1 MIIQGVT
8 LRNINVHDSSFN
20 SNGALLYLDAGQ
32 SASYPGSGTTWT
44 DLSGNGRN
52 GTLTSGPAYSRADGG
67 SIVFDGVND
76 YVQCSGS
83 PTVTAATFLVW
94 MRRNGPQDDY
104 DGILYSRGSAATGI
118 GFFSTTN
125 KISYTWNDAANT
137 WGWDSGLTIPDLT
150 WCMVAVSV
158 TSTSATAYLC
168 QSSGI
173 TSATNTVNHTS
184 TTLDDIKIGLDDLA
198 SRYFNG
204 RIATAVIYN
213 RALSADEIT
222 QNFNALR
229 GRVDTA
235 VTTNLVAY
243 YNPDLTTSY
252 PGSGTT
258 LFDISGNDLNGTMSN
273 ITYTDPYF
281 TYNGTSSQVNIADNA
296 LLEPGAGDWTMEA
309 WFNTTAFKTGSAG
322 TILGKFNNGGA
333 SSHVSYSI
341 RTNNTGIVYAQIG
354 NGTSVVN
361 SPNYQTVL
369 NTWVQVVYVWKN
381 VATNSLEAYINGA
394 SIGSTAH
401 SFASILNA
409 STNLYIGSYNGGE
422 YAQYFDGRIGIT
434 RLYNTALTAEQV
446 LQNYNAN
453 RATYGL

>member
-1 MIIQGVT
+1 MIIQGATLQGVT
-8 LRNINVHDSSFN
+8 VYDSSFN

-104 DGILYSRGSAATGI
+104 DGILYSRGAAATGI
-118 GFFSTTN
+118 GFFGTTN
-125 KISYTWNDAANT
+125 KISYTWNNAVNT
-137 WGWDSGLTIPDLT
+137 YSWDSGLTIPDLT

-184 TTLDDIKIGLDDLA
+184 TTLDAIRIGQDSLA
-198 SRYFNG
+198 SRFFNG

-252 PGSGTT
+252 PGTGTT

-273 ITYTDPYF
+273 ITYTSPSLN
-281 TYNGTSSQVNIADNA
+281 YNGTSSTLSVADNA
-296 LLEPGAGDWTMEA
+296 LLEPGTGDFTLEVWIYHSVIAGASRCVVSKTNGGNSGDW
-309 WFNTTAFKTGSAG
+309 GYG
-322 TILGKFNNGGA
+322 
-333 SSHVSYSI
+333 I
-341 RTNNTGIVYAQIG
+341 RTNSAGVTYMEVG
-354 NGTSVVN
+354 NGSTTVTTPTYTVSTGQW
-361 SPNYQTVL
+361 YQIVG
-369 NTWVQVVYVWKN
+369 VWTN
-381 VATNSLEAYINGA
+381 VASNSLALYVNGA
-394 SIGSTAH
+394 SQGSNSH
-401 SFASILNA
+401 SFASVKDTTRPL
-409 STNLYIGSYNGGE
+409 SIGS
-422 YAQYFDGRIGIT
+422 FDGGATFGQWVNGKIGIT
-434 RLYNTALTAEQV
+434 RLYNTALTAGQV